1 MGQDLVPVDCV
12 ENPADPDCFAVEPDC
27 EGPDCFEPEVEE
39 DNLSIFYKLVEWMNT
54 MEQKI
59 AGYTESLSSLE
70 GEVATDA
77 AKLAGYSAGLTSL
90 MGEVAANSASLET
103 LSSLEE
109 EIGTMK
115 SDIAELKS
123 GQTTCEAYNLHFGE
137 VADTTGD
144 TEDRTIT
151 FDNSF
156 VKTPALT
163 IGINKL
169 TGNRSAIVDVKDLTA
184 TGVKFTLNKDEK
196 GACQIYYMACGPTI
210 S

>member
-12 ENPADPDCFAVEPDC
+12 ENPADPDCFLVDPDC

-77 AKLAGYSAGLTSL
+77 AKLAGYSAGLSSL
-90 MGEVAANSASLET
+90 MGEVAANSASLES
-103 LSSLEE
+103 LSSLEG

-123 GQTTCEAYNLHFGE
+123 GQTTCEAKNIQFGTE
-137 VADTTGD
+137 ATDTTGS
-144 TEDRTIT
+144 TEDHTIT

-156 VKTPALT
+156 VKTPALSF
-163 IGINKL
+163 GIMKV
-169 TGNRSAIVDVKDLTA
+169 TGNRSATVNAKDLTA
-184 TGVKFTLNKDEK
+184 TGVK
-196 GACQIYYMACGPTI
+196 
-210 S
+210 

>member
-77 AKLAGYSAGLTSL
+77 AKLAGYSAGLSSL

-103 LSSLEE
+103 LSSLEGE
-109 EIGTMK
+109 VGTMK

-123 GQTTCEAYNLHFGE
+123 GQTTCEADNVQFGQSKTSE
-137 VADTTGD
+137 TDTTES
-144 TEDRTIT
+144 TKKT
-151 FDNSF
+151 FSNSF
-156 VKTPALT
+156 VTKPALT
-163 IGINKL
+163 FGVMKL
-169 TGNRSAIVDVKDLTA
+169 TQNRLADVTLSDFSSASVTFNVKKA
-184 TGVKFTLNKDEK
+184 AK
-196 GACQIYYMACGPTI
+196 GALQLYYMACGHTR
-210 S
+210 